1 VRSRGDALDTARR
14 PGDGTPG
21 AVTNEV
27 DAILRNIRA
36 VRQEDAGSPTPGPAN
51 GASRFELQVV
61 LSSLDD
67 DQAQDAVVID
77 LTGKT
82 TIADAM
88 IVASGRSARHVGAMA
103 DHLVERLKAAGL
115 TVQVEGQA
123 HADWV
128 LIDAGDVI
136 VHLFRPEVREFYALE
151 KMWGGDMPVAQP
163 RGEAAA
169 GLWHA

>member
-1 VRSRGDALDTARR
+1 
-14 PGDGTPG
+14 
-21 AVTNEV
+21 
-27 DAILRNIRA
+27 
-36 VRQEDAGSPTPGPAN
+36 
-51 GASRFELQVV
+51 V

>member
-1 VRSRGDALDTARR
+1 
-14 PGDGTPG
+14 
-21 AVTNEV
+21 V
-27 DAILRNIRA
+27 DAILRNIGA
-36 VRQEDAGSPTPGPAN
+36 IRQDEAGSPNPGHAA

-88 IVASGRSARHVGAMA
+88 IVASGRSARHVGSMA
-103 DHLVERLKAAGL
+103 EHLVERLKAAGIA
-115 TVQVEGQA
+115 VQVEGQA
-123 HADWV
+123 HADWI

-151 KMWGGDMPVAQP
+151 KMWGGDMPVAQQP

>member
-1 VRSRGDALDTARR
+1 M
-14 PGDGTPG
+14 
-21 AVTNEV
+21 
-27 DAILRNIRA
+27 RNIKA
-36 VRQEDAGSPTPGPAN
+36 IQSDEAGSPVPGHAT
-51 GASRFELQVV
+51 GASRFVSRVV

-67 DQAQDAVVID
+67 DQADDAVVID
-77 LTGKT
+77 LAGKT

-88 IVASGRSARHVGAMA
+88 VIASGRSARHVGAMA
-103 DHLVERLKAAGL
+103 EHLVERLKAAGV

-123 HADWV
+123 HADWI

-151 KMWGGDMPVAQP
+151 KMWGADMPMARP
-163 RGEAAA
+163 GGEVVA